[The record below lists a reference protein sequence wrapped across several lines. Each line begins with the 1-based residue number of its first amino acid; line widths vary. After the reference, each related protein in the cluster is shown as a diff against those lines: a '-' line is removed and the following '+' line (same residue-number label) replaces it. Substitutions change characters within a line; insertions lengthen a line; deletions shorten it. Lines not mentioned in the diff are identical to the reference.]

1 MLPFCAFEALLRI
14 FTSVTKSSRSGSLSE
29 LRIIAGKY
37 RGRKITFHDAPGL
50 RPTGDRV
57 RETLF
62 SWLHPV
68 LPGARCLDLFA
79 GSGALGFEAASRGA
93 IEVVMVENHAPTFR
107 QLQSQQQQLHAS
119 EVRLLQ
125 EDGLQVL
132 RTIAPAFE
140 VIFLDPPFHQRWL
153 DSALPIIAERQLVK
167 SGGLVYLELERE
179 TDWPTLP
186 PGLEWHRQKEA
197 GQVRYGLARQ
207 TGVGE

>member
-1 MLPFCAFEALLRI
+1 MAKA
-14 FTSVTKSSRSGSLSE
+14 SRSSSLSE

-37 RGRKITFHDAPGL
+37 RGRKIAFHDAPGL
-50 RPTGDRV
+50 RPTGDRI

-62 SWLHPV
+62 SWLQTE

-107 QLQSQQQQLHAS
+107 QLQSQQQHLHAS

-125 EDGLQVL
+125 EDGLRVL
-132 RTIAPAFE
+132 NTVTPAFD

-153 DSALPIIAERQLVK
+153 EKALPIIAERQLLK
-167 SGGLVYLELERE
+167 PNGLIYLELERE
-179 TDWPTLP
+179 TDWPLLP
-186 PGLEWHRQKEA
+186 ASLEWHRQKEA

-207 TGVGE
+207 TGEMK